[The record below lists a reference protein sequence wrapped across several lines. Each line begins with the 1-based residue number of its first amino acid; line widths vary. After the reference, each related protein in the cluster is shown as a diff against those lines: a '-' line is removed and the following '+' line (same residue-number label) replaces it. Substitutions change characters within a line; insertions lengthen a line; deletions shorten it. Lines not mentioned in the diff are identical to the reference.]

1 MSHMMPVMASPDDP
15 RALRSKAAILQAAR
29 QLLLDGGPGA
39 VTHVRVAERSGVGRA
54 TVYRH
59 WPRTDQ
65 LLAEAMATVPMPFFA
80 IPTEPVR
87 DWLRTEL
94 TVIARQLELDDV
106 RAVATTLANTALWDP
121 QMAARRETVARVL
134 AGRLAAAL
142 DDAQAHGH
150 LTLTVDSS
158 AAAALLLGPLYYRS
172 TIEHRPT
179 DEHLLE
185 TAIAS
190 LADWTPSRRVP
201 QRAKPSSLTQHHQ
214 PRIPPTSWDSLRCS

>member
-1 MSHMMPVMASPDDP
+1 MMPVMASPDDP

-29 QLLLDGGPGA
+29 QLLLDYGPSA
-39 VTHVRVAERSGVGRA
+39 VTHVRVAEQSGVGRA

-59 WPRTDQ
+59 WPTTEQ

-80 IPTEPVR
+80 LPTEPVR

-94 TVIARQLELDDV
+94 TVIARQLELDEV

-121 QMAARRETVARVL
+121 QMAARRETFARVL
-134 AGRLAAAL
+134 ADRLAAAL

-150 LTLTVDSS
+150 LTLHVDSS
-158 AAAALLLGPLYYRS
+158 NAAALLLGPLYYRS

-190 LADWTPSRRVP
+190 LGDWTPSSSVP
-201 QRAKPSSLTQHHQ
+201 QAHLKDR
-214 PRIPPTSWDSLRCS
+214 

>member
-1 MSHMMPVMASPDDP
+1 MSHTMAVMTSHDDP
-15 RALRSKAAILQAAR
+15 RALRSKEAILQAAR
-29 QLLLDGGPGA
+29 QLLLDCGPSA
-39 VTHVRVAERSGVGRA
+39 VTHVRVAEQSGVGRA

-59 WPRTDQ
+59 WPKTAQ

-80 IPTEPVR
+80 TPTEPVR

-94 TVIARQLELDDV
+94 TDIARQLELDDV

-121 QMAARRETVARVL
+121 QMAARRETFARVL
-134 AGRLAAAL
+134 ADRLAAAL
-142 DDAQAHGH
+142 DDAQAQGH
-150 LTLTVDSS
+150 LTLNVDSS

-190 LADWTPSRRVP
+190 LGDWT
-201 QRAKPSSLTQHHQ
+201 QSSCALQ
-214 PRIPPTSWDSLRCS
+214 PNLEDR